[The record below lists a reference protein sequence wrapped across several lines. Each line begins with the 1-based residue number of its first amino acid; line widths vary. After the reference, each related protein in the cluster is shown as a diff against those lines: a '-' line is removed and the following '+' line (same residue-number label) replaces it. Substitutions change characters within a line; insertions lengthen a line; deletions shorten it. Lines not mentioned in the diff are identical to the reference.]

1 MIVQVGVGNGDP
13 FSSVGDIEKT
23 VQIILASAEV
33 AREIAVV
40 NPDVG
45 GLVNANGIAVV
56 SVDLADFQVTHDNI
70 ANLADVES
78 NASNSWK
85 GQQMSI
91 FRSMEYLQ
99 LPDSP

>member
-23 VQIILASAEV
+23 VQVILASAQV

-56 SVDLADFQVTHDNI
+56 SVDLADLQVTHDNI

-85 GQQMSI
+85 GQQMFI
-91 FRSMEYLQ
+91 FSSMEYLQ